1 MLSVY
6 SFCSCI
12 FSLADILSHPRL
24 PDETYRLLNLG
35 KRQWE
40 PHRPCE
46 LPEGIYGS
54 VPVKRSGRFLPRW
67 CTISG
72 ALIWNLN
79 VTAWKRCSA
88 AAWYN
93 NSYIMLVKNC
103 RIYLSTNKA
112 IFLFLFQV
120 RMRSTG
126 WRTAGLLFLWMATM
140 SGLSSGCDWELWELW
155 LTKHH
160 SGGSQV
166 YSLIGITGLGILT
179 CEWGLLYHFGAVF
192 MFVEGDD
199 HRFTRAVPQFY
210 LQRRGG
216 NMIQSRPSNYYLLEA
231 LTSSYKNL
239 LCDYTGIRHQR
250 SSCLVWCNQWPSRTR
265 RGSTKIYTVNVLCSN
280 PRLLLVNRI
289 TMHKVTHR
297 VHSSIESW
305 ERERNELY
313 WQEFNLCEF
322 LHRLPN

>member
-72 ALIWNLN
+72 PLIWNLN

-88 AAWYN
+88 VAWYN

-103 RIYLSTNKA
+103 RIYLFANKA

-126 WRTAGLLFLWMATM
+126 WHRTAGLLFLWMATM
-140 SGLSSGCDWELWELW
+140 SGVIVWMWLGTLRSLTYQTSFRWVPSLQLDGDYWTRDPDLRVRAVVSLWSSFHVCWRRWPQVHPSSSPILPSEAGWKYDYNPDPLITICWKHWLQATRTYYAIIQGSVTSVHPVWCDA
-155 LTKHH
+155 
-160 SGGSQV
+160 
-166 YSLIGITGLGILT
+166 IND
-179 CEWGLLYHFGAVF
+179 LL
-192 MFVEGDD
+192 VE
-199 HRFTRAVPQFY
+199 REEEVRKFTR
-210 LQRRGG
+210 
-216 NMIQSRPSNYYLLEA
+216 
-231 LTSSYKNL
+231 
-239 LCDYTGIRHQR
+239 
-250 SSCLVWCNQWPSRTR
+250 
-265 RGSTKIYTVNVLCSN
+265 
-280 PRLLLVNRI
+280 
-289 TMHKVTHR
+289 
-297 VHSSIESW
+297 
-305 ERERNELY
+305 
-313 WQEFNLCEF
+313 
-322 LHRLPN
+322 